1 MFRFGGTLLFS
12 TLTYLVIRGLALVA
26 LVVGTFGF
34 AADRSLAIEDAP
46 RPHEL
51 FDNWKLWR
59 KKVTAINP
67 ICLIIESRGNEVTSF
82 GRINEQSESYWAFG
96 YRAIITEGELN
107 DLGMKN
113 RYSPFRVILHRRDR
127 LPNFVSLRKNS
138 RKGRYTISEMKESVD
153 EEELGQLVDSFG
165 RACLIEMDPSVIDP
179 SVAGN
184 ERIVSANDSEIIVY
198 KEFADPK
205 PLPGSIQLVSIEV
218 TFSKQQNWLPVKI
231 ISKNKFSTGEVAF
244 WKSVFQDWREWEGL
258 KIPYESEVT
267 LQDGGGLIERPKSP
281 LISYKKILQLRRCSL
296 DEVKKRCSLSFYQLP
311 DSFGEGQGK
320 GNKLRRY
327 FLCLLLGF
335 AAVCL
340 VFWYFKRSD
349 YR

>member
-1 MFRFGGTLLFS
+1 
-12 TLTYLVIRGLALVA
+12 
-26 LVVGTFGF
+26 
-34 AADRSLAIEDAP
+34 
-46 RPHEL
+46 
-51 FDNWKLWR
+51 
-59 KKVTAINP
+59 
-67 ICLIIESRGNEVTSF
+67 
-82 GRINEQSESYWAFG
+82 
-96 YRAIITEGELN
+96 
-107 DLGMKN
+107 
-113 RYSPFRVILHRRDR
+113 
-127 LPNFVSLRKNS
+127 
-138 RKGRYTISEMKESVD
+138 MKESVD

-311 DSFGEGQGK
+311 DPSVFGD
-320 GNKLRRY
+320 N
-327 FLCLLLGF
+327 
-335 AAVCL
+335 
-340 VFWYFKRSD
+340 
-349 YR
+349 